1 MASAHRSR
9 FFRIFNQFHYI
20 PPSAIGID
28 FGSTNTTLSV
38 PLRSFYPKANRS
50 ADSLLLALNCDG
62 NNHTPT
68 RLFYDPSTRNYFVG
82 NASDNPRSLTGF
94 KEALPSHLQHI
105 AAFLHTLL
113 SSLTGVDGLPPSLP
127 SMPECAHI
135 SIVSIPP
142 PSFSHS
148 ISIPPINHFDIVLS
162 VPLHFTPDQITGIRH
177 SIEQSLHPASLN
189 LLYDTSA
196 CLPASL

>member
-1 MASAHRSR
+1 MDSSGRSGFSLPINRMASAHRSR

-142 PSFSHS
+142 LLSHIAFLFRQLITLISFSLS
-148 ISIPPINHFDIVLS
+148 LSTSLPIK
-162 VPLHFTPDQITGIRH
+162 
-177 SIEQSLHPASLN
+177 
-189 LLYDTSA
+189 
-196 CLPASL
+196 